1 MIDNRIGTQSA
12 HNCCTLLYTNS
23 CGQHCIVC
31 YFYLLESHRVL
42 PDFCMCRENL
52 LTLQVLPALAMRGTR
67 WIIGVLAA
75 VAVASCGIAR
85 RMPAVREP
93 EAPIIPPLTD
103 SVEIAR
109 TRARAQ
115 AVMDSIDRV
124 HQSGVILPPEPGLA
138 IKPQMQNAP
147 PASRELVDELLDY
160 AKTFIGV
167 PYSLGASGPERF
179 DCSGFTSYVFRE
191 FGYYLPH
198 NSVMQSQQ
206 SIAVESFSDLRK
218 GDLVFFGSR
227 GNIREIGHVGIV
239 VDVDLNRGMF
249 SFIHASSS
257 NGVEIQRSTSP
268 YFMMR
273 YMGAGRVLKEE

>member
-1 MIDNRIGTQSA
+1 
-12 HNCCTLLYTNS
+12 
-23 CGQHCIVC
+23 
-31 YFYLLESHRVL
+31 
-42 PDFCMCRENL
+42 MCRENL
-52 LTLQVLPALAMRGTR
+52 LTLQVLPAFAMRGTR

-85 RMPAVREP
+85 RTSAVREP
-93 EAPIIPPLTD
+93 DAPIIPPLTD

-109 TRARAQ
+109 TRERAQ

-124 HQSGVILPPEPGLA
+124 HQAGVIPPAEAGLA
-138 IKPQMQNAP
+138 IKPERQIAP
-147 PASRELVDELLDY
+147 VASRELVDELLDY

-167 PYSLGASGPERF
+167 PYRLGASGPDLF

-198 NSVMQSQQ
+198 NSVMQQKDSRP
-206 SIAVESFSDLRK
+206 VESFSDLRK
-218 GDLVFFGSR
+218 GDLVFFGARNS
-227 GNIREIGHVGIV
+227 IRSIGHVGIV
-239 VDVDLNRGMF
+239 VDVDLDRGMF
-249 SFIHASSS
+249 SFIHASTS